1 MIKST
6 KITIILA
13 AAFFTTTLFN
23 YYWLHMVKGGELKIA
38 VMEKE
43 AKENEYNELKQLADG
58 YEELAARLTELKK
71 EYYNRDKVLPS
82 LEDSRVSFAY
92 FNSLLR
98 MPGDNVN
105 FSFITGGTEEKEGYC
120 TTSYVMAGDMYFASY
135 YDFLYKLEHFKRL
148 YRIESLA
155 VQEIV
160 KTDNPEKM
168 PVSFVKFNMA
178 VKGFSA
184 RESVRKK
191 EDIRDDK
198 IPEPVGRNPFL
209 AIIKEELPPNV
220 DNLPVAPT
228 LRLQGMTDD
237 RAFVVD
243 ADGKLLTMQIGD
255 EVYLGYLSGINKKE
269 GTVEFTL
276 NRGGLIERVAL
287 SIESNMKPGDSKRQ

>member
-105 FSFITGGTEEKEGYC
+105 
-120 TTSYVMAGDMYFASY
+120 
-135 YDFLYKLEHFKRL
+135 
-148 YRIESLA
+148 
-155 VQEIV
+155 
-160 KTDNPEKM
+160 
-168 PVSFVKFNMA
+168 
-178 VKGFSA
+178 
-184 RESVRKK
+184 
-191 EDIRDDK
+191 
-198 IPEPVGRNPFL
+198 
-209 AIIKEELPPNV
+209 
-220 DNLPVAPT
+220 
-228 LRLQGMTDD
+228 
-237 RAFVVD
+237 
-243 ADGKLLTMQIGD
+243 
-255 EVYLGYLSGINKKE
+255 
-269 GTVEFTL
+269 
-276 NRGGLIERVAL
+276 
-287 SIESNMKPGDSKRQ
+287 